1 MIAFVRFVS
10 IMPGKTH
17 DALAIAHKIK
27 KHAKEKH
34 GSEINLMMPIGGNPN
49 RIAYV
54 STADHLADL
63 EGALE
68 KIAADAEWQKL
79 IADNAGNVI
88 PGSVHDEIWRIL

>member
-10 IMPGKTH
+10 IMPGKTL

-49 RIAYV
+49 RIAFV
-54 STADHLADL
+54 SRADHLADV
-63 EGALE
+63 EAALE

-79 IADNAGNVI
+79 IADNAANVI